1 MTKARQTTF
10 DERVEIV
17 KYCIENGMLTMKPL
31 KSLRFLPA
39 SQKLRLKI

>member
-17 KYCIENGMLTMKPL
+17 KYCIEKTGMLTMKPL
-31 KSLRFLPA
+31 KSLRFPT
-39 SQKLRLKI
+39 SKSEITS

>member
-17 KYCIENGMLTMKPL
+17 KYCIENGNAYHETAEKF
-31 KSLRFLPA
+31 KVSPA